1 VPESRPR
8 KKQEYQPP
16 TRPKGSTSAS
26 RVGNRWAAPLML
38 ACWLLGLA
46 WVSVYYVAGTDIPVM
61 RDLGSWNVLIGMG
74 LIAVGFIFATRW
86 E

>member
-1 VPESRPR
+1 MPDSRPR
-8 KKQEYQPP
+8 KKREYTPP
-16 TRPKGSTSAS
+16 VRQRPAAA

-46 WVSVYYVAGTDIPVM
+46 WVSVYYVAGDRVPLM
-61 RDLGSWNVLIGMG
+61 RDLQGWNVIIGMG
-74 LIAVGFIFATRW
+74 LIGFGFVFATRW

>member
-1 VPESRPR
+1 
-8 KKQEYQPP
+8 
-16 TRPKGSTSAS
+16 
-26 RVGNRWAAPLML
+26 ML

-46 WVSVYYVAGTDIPVM
+46 WVSVYYIAGTEIPVM

>member
-8 KKQEYQPP
+8 KKQEYKPP
-16 TRPKGSTSAS
+16 SRPKGSTSSS
-26 RVGNRWAAPLML
+26 RAGNRWAAPLML

-46 WVSVYYVAGTDIPVM
+46 WVSVYYIAGTEIPVM

>member
-1 VPESRPR
+1 VPDSRPR
-8 KKQEYQPP
+8 KKQEYTPP
-16 TRPKGSTSAS
+16 ARQKPAGA

-46 WVSVYYVAGTDIPVM
+46 WVSVYYVAGDRVPLM
-61 RDLGSWNVLIGMG
+61 SDLGSWNILIGMG
-74 LIAVGFIFATRW
+74 LIGFGFIFATRW

>member
-1 VPESRPR
+1 VPDSRPR
-8 KKQEYQPP
+8 KKQEYTPP
-16 TRPKGSTSAS
+16 VRQKAAG

-46 WVSVYYVAGTDIPVM
+46 WVSVYYVAGDRLPVM
-61 RDLGSWNVLIGMG
+61 SDLGSWNIIIGMG
-74 LIAVGFIFATRW
+74 LIGLGFVFATRW

>member
-8 KKQEYQPP
+8 KKQEYTPP
-16 TRPKGSTSAS
+16 ARPRTAS
-26 RVGNRWAAPLML
+26 GRVGNRWAAPAML
-38 ACWLLGLA
+38 FCWLLGLA
-46 WVSVYYVAGTDIPVM
+46 WVSVYYVAGERVPGM

-74 LIAVGFIFATRW
+74 LIAFGFIFATKW

>member
-8 KKQEYQPP
+8 KKQEYKPP
-16 TRPKGSTSAS
+16 ARPKGSTSAA

-74 LIAVGFIFATRW
+74 LIAVGFVFATRW